1 MPKPLLPPITGQDT
15 EEFDWWKKLLTEQEG
30 KKQPQPQEEPPPQPP
45 PQQPPQP
52 IPVEGTTAKFPGTAI
67 RALGPGEKAPGPP
80 VEPGI
85 AQRIV
90 AGTQFP
96 FQRLPGAPSVGKTP
110 EQIKSAKEQVAVREL
125 SKEVR
130 LRFPN
135 ATDSD
140 IATLVES
147 YKLGGGNFAA
157 VGELDLTPENKAALA
172 GIFTKYAPT
181 LLPPA
186 APGVSGLWEPVV
198 PKPPAAKKPGPL
210 PVAPPRSTE
219 RIGQIEDTMPLAL
232 EGKRGTAIFNTL
244 SGLLHGAVTATP
256 EFLPDGTETTRLTYD
271 TGSVSSEKLAE
282 VSTDIQDFFWQMPSY
297 GKNALLGGLPQ
308 TVPPEKEAEFRM
320 AQRLWV
326 NLPDD
331 HELKQDVASFYKAE
345 PELNPVEQAVVR
357 KVSDAFPEFELDTTR
372 GVKAFQVG
380 RAVHI
385 ARAWEEAR
393 RANPTLSVADFVK
406 GYDISEDVD
415 YARRMVG
422 VRDKDSET
430 KAMTFMVDLTG
441 NGSPMALAAIRN
453 SPEFQSS
460 VADFRKSGY
469 ATWEEYEASLTEAER
484 NAKRLTLADQTGASN
499 VSYFRSVIA
508 NAWIA
513 QGIEP
518 GIALS
523 YADNLADSD
532 IHELYKQRLF
542 SGRKDTNTFIA
553 EQTGGRLDVMRKAQK
568 QQAQAEAG
576 LARTETARAQEAQ
589 AAAGRQSIKTDII
602 GRLKINAADA
612 DAIVGEEFDSEI
624 FPSFQASGYTDL
636 AKWWTEVGTKTFG
649 PTLEAKAAD
658 RSRIRQAAEKERA
671 QTTGKTNAR
680 STMIKVAGE
689 MFVDKEMAID
699 LAGSADDLWELWQE
713 GEHAQDMSFEEW
725 VRSLGTAFLHD
736 LVRPAWSGP
745 TGAKPAQPVEVPTP
759 ETVYQ
764 REQA

>member
-1 MPKPLLPPITGQDT
+1 MPKPLLPPITGEDT

-85 AQRIV
+85 GQRIV

-186 APGVSGLWEPVV
+186 APGVSGLWKPVV
-198 PKPPAAKKPGPL
+198 PKPPATKKPGPL

-219 RIGQIEDTMPLAL
+219 RIGQIEDTIPLAL

-244 SGLLHGAVTATP
+244 AGLLHGAVAATP

-297 GKNALLGGLPQ
+297 GKNALLGGLQQ

-326 NLPDD
+326 NLSDD
-331 HELKQDVASFYKAE
+331 HELKQDVSNFYKAE
-345 PELNPVEQAVVR
+345 PELNPVERAVVR
-357 KVSDAFPEFELDTTR
+357 KVSDAFPQFELDTTR

-380 RAVHI
+380 RAVRI
-385 ARAWEEAR
+385 ARAWEEAWQ
-393 RANPTLSVADFVK
+393 TS
-406 GYDISEDVD
+406 
-415 YARRMVG
+415 
-422 VRDKDSET
+422 
-430 KAMTFMVDLTG
+430 
-441 NGSPMALAAIRN
+441 GSQVMQR
-453 SPEFQSS
+453 
-460 VADFRKSGY
+460 G
-469 ATWEEYEASLTEAER
+469 
-484 NAKRLTLADQTGASN
+484 
-499 VSYFRSVIA
+499 RS
-508 NAWIA
+508 
-513 QGIEP
+513 
-518 GIALS
+518 
-523 YADNLADSD
+523 
-532 IHELYKQRLF
+532 
-542 SGRKDTNTFIA
+542 
-553 EQTGGRLDVMRKAQK
+553 M
-568 QQAQAEAG
+568 
-576 LARTETARAQEAQ
+576 
-589 AAAGRQSIKTDII
+589 
-602 GRLKINAADA
+602 
-612 DAIVGEEFDSEI
+612 
-624 FPSFQASGYTDL
+624 
-636 AKWWTEVGTKTFG
+636 
-649 PTLEAKAAD
+649 
-658 RSRIRQAAEKERA
+658 
-671 QTTGKTNAR
+671 
-680 STMIKVAGE
+680 
-689 MFVDKEMAID
+689 
-699 LAGSADDLWELWQE
+699 
-713 GEHAQDMSFEEW
+713 
-725 VRSLGTAFLHD
+725 
-736 LVRPAWSGP
+736 RPA
-745 TGAKPAQPVEVPTP
+745 
-759 ETVYQ
+759 
-764 REQA
+764 